1 MNRPGAKP
9 LSLLTIGGGAFLA
22 VAAASGVIN
31 ILTLSGAIFMMEVYD
46 RVLPSHSLPTLL
58 GLTGIVLL
66 LYVFLGFFDLVR
78 ARILV
83 RVGLRVDEQL
93 GQRVFRTTLRTALRS
108 HSDGDGQQLQRDLD
122 QVRAF
127 LSGSGP
133 TALFDLP
140 WMPIYLAVCFMFHP
154 WLGLT
159 TLGGALLLVCL
170 TFLTEKLTQS
180 ASRMAL
186 AAGMTRG
193 GVADAGRRN
202 AEVVQAL
209 GMSGRLGQIWGDANT
224 RFMTQQR
231 RTSDVSG
238 GFGAVS
244 KVFRMALQ
252 SAVLGVGAYLVI
264 DGQATG
270 GIMIASSILTS
281 RALAPVDLAIGN
293 WKGFVAARQ
302 GWRRLKEAL
311 GGQAGD
317 EDPRMKLPA
326 PRQRL
331 SVEAAG
337 SAPPNTP
344 ALLVDE
350 ISFFLDA
357 GSGVGVIGPS
367 GSGKSSLARMLV
379 GVWPAR
385 RGKVRLDGA
394 SLDQWDPEDLGGHIG
409 YLPQDVEL
417 FAGTI
422 EQNIARFHASPES
435 GTVISA
441 AQAAGVHDMIL
452 RLPDGYKC
460 QIGAGG
466 AALSAGQRQRVA
478 LARALY
484 GAPFLV
490 VLDEPNS
497 NLDREGELALTQAIL
512 GVRARGG
519 IVVVI
524 AHRSSALAGVDLVLA
539 MKDGRLQSFGPKDE
553 VLSKVLQPAAMPR
566 VSAGPAL
573 TIVPVGG

>member
-1 MNRPGAKP
+1 M
-9 LSLLTIGGGAFLA
+9 TIGGGAFLA